1 MRIFFLICLF
11 LAVAFIVSAAATALL
26 GFSKISKDEEKEKKE
41 REEQEHHTESDAI
54 DEQSR
59 IVFHE
64 EEDGI

>member
-11 LAVAFIVSAAATALL
+11 LAVAFIVSAAATAFL
-26 GFSKISKDEEKEKKE
+26 GFSKISKDEEKE

-54 DEQSR
+54 DEQGR